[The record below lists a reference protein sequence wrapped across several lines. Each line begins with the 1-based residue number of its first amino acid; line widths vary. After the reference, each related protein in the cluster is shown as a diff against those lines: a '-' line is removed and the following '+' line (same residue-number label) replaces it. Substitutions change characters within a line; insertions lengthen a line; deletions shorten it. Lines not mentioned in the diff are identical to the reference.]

1 MQIEVKI
8 FPSLGHFSLIEPGA
22 SIEDDL
28 EGLRG
33 SSDGDGTVVLSVHVV
48 GERLGLETCSLVTPS
63 SRLILQSVRILERPN
78 LPLSKWKEVSTSLK

>member
-1 MQIEVKI
+1 MQIELKI
-8 FPSLGHFSLIEPGA
+8 LLGYFSLIEPGA

-33 SSDGDGTVVLSVHVV
+33 SSDGDGAVVLSVHVV
-48 GERLGLETCSLVTPS
+48 GERLWLETCSLVTPS
-63 SRLILQSVRILERPN
+63 SRLILQSVRILKRTN

>member
-8 FPSLGHFSLIEPGA
+8 LPSLGNFSLIEPGA

-33 SSDGDGTVVLSVHVV
+33 SSNGDGTKVLSVHVV
-48 GERLGLETCSLVTPS
+48 GERLRLEAGSLVAPS
-63 SRLILQSVRILERPN
+63 SRLAL
-78 LPLSKWKEVSTSLK
+78 